1 MNGGRAV
8 ALPVAVV
15 AIAAGVIA
23 TFAPP
28 APTGNTTID
37 AVFVGQ
43 VLPAG
48 AGQNPARQAAV
59 GAGIP

>member
-1 MNGGRAV
+1 MNRGRAV

-37 AVFVGQ
+37 AVFVGVGVELI
-43 VLPAG
+43 VLIG
-48 AGQNPARQAAV
+48 ALAP
-59 GAGIP
+59 